1 MTANKNIEMEIK
13 QIISDSLNELN
24 RPDLFRQPI
33 VAFSSAS
40 DERYWQLKDIIGD
53 WHLSPTELLPEA
65 KSVIS
70 YFVPF
75 TREVAMEP
83 KTSENGSFL
92 WSESYQEIN
101 QHFDLINQAVE
112 DFLTRHGYLTK
123 TIQATHTYDPKD
135 LKSMWSHRSAAAIA
149 GLGTFGLNR
158 MLITEKG
165 SAGRFCTIITSA
177 TLTANSIPIENK
189 CLYEKNGSCKL
200 CLKICPVKAL
210 SIDSFEKFDC
220 QDEVNKNEIIMK
232 ETTNLQFVDTC
243 GKCISICPV
252 AYIE

>member
-1 MTANKNIEMEIK
+1 MITNKSVENGIE
-13 QIISDSLNELN
+13 QIIADSLYDLK
-24 RPDLFRQPI
+24 RPDLFRKPI
-33 VAFSSAS
+33 VAYSSAL
-40 DERYWQLKDIIGD
+40 DERYAQLKEIIGK
-53 WHLSPTELLPEA
+53 WHLNPTELLPDA

-75 TREVAMEP
+75 TKEVAMEP
-83 KTSENGSFL
+83 KNVENGSFL

-101 QHFDLINQAVE
+101 QHFDQINQAVA
-112 DFLTRHGYLTK
+112 DFLTKLGYSTK

-149 GLGTFGLNR
+149 GLGAFGLNR

-165 SAGRFCTIITSA
+165 SAGRLCTIITSA
-177 TLTANSIPIENK
+177 PLHANLIPIDNK
-189 CLYEKNGSCKL
+189 CLYVKNGSCGL

-210 SIDSFEKFDC
+210 EADSFKKFAC
-220 QDEVNKNEIIMK
+220 QDEVNKNEELMK
-232 ETTNLQFVDTC
+232 KNTNLKNVDTC